1 MTRSRRR
8 TLSSRFAWRAA
19 ALTAVVVGVVGVASL
34 LFWQDQV
41 ESAVEDGVADH
52 LAALEAELDLAAVGS
67 LDTASPVVLPTPEQ
81 FVQVITP
88 DGRVVATSS
97 ELARVGPVLEARDV
111 LASAPADYVGEIND
125 PRSQG
130 ESALVMARR
139 IEVDGSDLIGIVGA
153 SLNPVAAARSSALL
167 ILAIGIP
174 LLAAIIGY
182 GVWLAVTYALRPVN
196 ELAHRA
202 DDVAKGAAPWKLGV
216 GPDTIELHSLAQS
229 LDALLDHLRESFES
243 ERRFLDDA
251 SHELRTP
258 IAVAR
263 GELDLLRPQVSGAPD
278 LAEAVESAIEEL
290 DRLDRLAA
298 DLLLLARARGS
309 RPALSRCDLA
319 GLARRATS
327 TVLKEPGQRDVHVR
341 VLGSAFARGD
351 ENALTR
357 VFLNT
362 VANAVAHCRDDVSID
377 LSEQGET
384 ALAVI
389 TDDGSG
395 FPAEMTGS
403 SFPRFATGR
412 GRRTGGTGL
421 GLAIAA
427 AIVEAHGGH
436 VKAENL
442 PDGGARVIVQ
452 LPAANSPISGDEM
465 SQGRDSQIG
474 SKAEVR

>member
-1 MTRSRRR
+1 MTLSRRR

-19 ALTAVVVGVVGVASL
+19 VLTAVVVGVVGVAGV

-41 ESAVEDGVADH
+41 ENAVKDGVTDH
-52 LAALEAELDLAAVGS
+52 LAALEAELDLAAIDAMD
-67 LDTASPVVLPTPEQ
+67 LATPVVLPTPEQ

-88 DGRVVATSS
+88 QGRVVATSS
-97 ELARVGPVLEARDV
+97 ELATVGPVLEARDV
-111 LASAPADYVGEIND
+111 LVIAPADFVGEISD
-125 PRSQG
+125 PRSQA

-139 IEVDGSDLIGIVGA
+139 IQVDGSDLIGIVGA
-153 SLNPVAAARSSALL
+153 SLSPVAEARSSALL

-174 LLAAIIGY
+174 ALAAIIGY

-196 ELAHRA
+196 ELAQRA
-202 DDVAKGAAPWKLGV
+202 DEVAKGAAPWKLGV
-216 GPDTIELHSLAQS
+216 APDTIELHSLAES

-243 ERRFLDDA
+243 EHRFLDDA

-278 LAEAVESAIEEL
+278 LAAAVESAIEEL

-309 RPALSRCDLA
+309 RPALARCDLA

-341 VLGSAFARGD
+341 VRGSAYAWGD

-362 VANAVAHCRDDVSID
+362 VANAVAHCMNDVSVD
-377 LSEQGET
+377 LSERDET
-384 ALAVI
+384 AIAEI
-389 TDDGSG
+389 TDDGPG

-412 GRRTGGTGL
+412 GRRSGGTGL

-436 VKAENL
+436 VLAEN
-442 PDGGARVIVQ
+442 PVDGGARVILE
-452 LPAANSPISGDEM
+452 LPAADSPLPGDTGP
-465 SQGRDSQIG
+465 QGRPLRNG
-474 SKAEVR
+474 SIAEVR